1 MTQDGRTARQALGA
15 YGERVAAQHLEAAGL
30 EVHAVA
36 AEPSAEGV
44 ADAVT
49 RVHT

>member
-1 MTQDGRTARQALGA
+1 MDGLSAM
-15 YGERVAAQHLEAAGL
+15 EAAGL

-44 ADAVT
+44 ADAIAAA
-49 RVHT
+49 RAEGGGGG